1 MSLFLGACLTAASC
15 SDSDKEIKAPTPNF
29 PEMTSPTIG
38 AGETCTIEIDPNQNW
53 EVSIPTATAAW
64 FWIED
69 GTQKVWTR
77 RGSAGPA
84 QIVIGAAELE
94 EFDDNRV
101 CEVTMTMGGQSKVI
115 ATITRG
121 TLDRGFSLRTCQL
134 DEYGDFIYNPNST
147 ETGLTYLYNTDPA
160 EGIALTWP
168 EGRTGFSMPILVD
181 GNFQWVLSKL
191 PEWLEVPAK
200 TIGEPGAKLELRL
213 LGDASRYPL
222 DGAEDT
228 LVFTDKSNAEVTYE
242 IPISIPACRDI
253 FSVSGLSAETKFNA
267 KAEYFNS
274 MNGDWVP
281 GNAMGS
287 IQSIKGAKL
296 FLFSE
301 VTQQWGDP
309 YLSAEAEDVKW
320 ILLTEKPWDDTPG
333 SDVVQSRSIT
343 VGVTENGGDA
353 RKAILLA
360 LPSAVAETISDPN
373 ELIDMDI
380 RDEYKQYIVTT
391 INQEAYPGSITAN
404 NPSGMTEIGA
414 AFEKLPANDWNIGEF
429 GVKDGYKL
437 IYTKEWS
444 NDPESTLTVD
454 REYTGVAYFDY
465 DLQPMSGEESWL
477 SVRKTAEGIIIDMD
491 PSKDK
496 CGDNSMAN
504 EGIAHM
510 GFIVFSDADGR
521 FALIQSIYDENYPIG
536 GGGDG
541 FEVKFAM
548 PDLVSGATL
557 VEITKENYEAV
568 AGGNTDLLA
577 SFAENLGMGVPQYML
592 TYTSAEP
599 SNAVLEVS
607 PYQQIMLMPMSGA
620 EWLDYEPMSE
630 TQILVS
636 MAKPEAEQAPYGM
649 LQFMDGSWNMK
660 CIVYC
665 MPAF

>member
-454 REYTGVAYFDY
+454 REYTDIAYFDY
-465 DLQPMSGEESWL
+465 DLQPMSSEESWL

-557 VEITKENYEAV
+557 VEITKENYETV